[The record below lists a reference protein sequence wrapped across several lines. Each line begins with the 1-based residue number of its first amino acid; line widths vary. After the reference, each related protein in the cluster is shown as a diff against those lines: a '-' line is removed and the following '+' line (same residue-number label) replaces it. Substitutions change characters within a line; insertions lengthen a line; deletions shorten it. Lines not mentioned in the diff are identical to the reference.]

1 MSGVQIL
8 VGADPEV
15 FMRGKDGKFVSA
27 HGAVQGDKANPFK
40 VDKGAVQVDGLAL
53 EFNIDPAASEDEF
66 VTNIQAV
73 MQTLAGMVPD
83 YELVPD
89 PVAHFGFQ
97 YLKEQPPEALE
108 LGCEADFNAW
118 EGGAVN
124 PRPNGDVDF
133 RTGAGHVHIGWTK
146 DQDVNDPEHIEA
158 CIMLVKQLDVY
169 LGVPSLMWDTN
180 NERRKLYGKAGA
192 FRVKPYGVEYRVL
205 SNAWLRSE
213 KLMRWVYKATIKATT
228 DLMNGVDKGAIWD
241 QVQRIINNSEVNR
254 AAPYAPAL
262 GLTCPSKLV

>member
-15 FMRGKDGKFVSA
+15 FMRKDGKFISA
-27 HGAVQGDKANPFK
+27 HGAVEGDKANPFK
-40 VDKGAVQVDGLAL
+40 VEKGAVQVDGLAL
-53 EFNIDPAASEDEF
+53 EFNIDPAANEEEF
-66 VTNIQAV
+66 VTNIQTV
-73 MQTLAGMVPD
+73 MKILGGMVPD

-97 YLKEQPPEALE
+97 YLEEQPPEALE

-124 PRPNGDVDF
+124 PRPDGKVDF
-133 RTGAGHVHIGWTK
+133 RTGAGHIHIGWTK
-146 DQDVNDPEHIEA
+146 DQDVNDPDHIEA
-158 CIMLVKQLDVY
+158 CIMLTKQLDVY
-169 LGVPSLMWDTN
+169 LGVPSLLWDKN

-213 KLMRWVYKATIKATT
+213 KLMRWVYKATIKATE
-228 DLMNGVDKGAIWD
+228 DLLGGNDKGAIWP
-241 QVQRIINNSEVNR
+241 QVREVINNCNGKS
-254 AAPYAPAL
+254 AKAYAPAL
-262 GLTCPSKLV
+262 GLPCPSKLA